1 MFAAQH
7 RFDRC
12 VSGILYK
19 PLNPSTFVSQ
29 FYHPGRPV
37 RTASTTFC
45 ISITTFSLTTTLY
58 DLTTNNVAH
67 RNLSNGQTNPLN
79 FHTKPLFPL
88 NTTQSPH
95 RHHVL
100 PQLSRY
106 RCLIC
111 PGLSCFKVILPHCA
125 DERRSA
131 RPALLSDY
139 ARRARGVPCHRSA
152 HGVPE
157 LLVRLWRWLLR
168 SPTYRHCLL
177 AP

>member
-1 MFAAQH
+1 VEATRAHGQA
-7 RFDRC
+7 
-12 VSGILYK
+12 
-19 PLNPSTFVSQ
+19 
-29 FYHPGRPV
+29 V

-45 ISITTFSLTTTLY
+45 ISFTTFSLTTTLY

-67 RNLSNGQTNPLN
+67 RNIPIGQTNPLN
-79 FHTKPLFPL
+79 FHTNTSFFPL

-100 PQLSRY
+100 PQLCRY
-106 RCLIC
+106 RYLIC
-111 PGLSCFKVILPHCA
+111 PRVSCFEVVLPRCA

-139 ARRARGVPCHRSA
+139 ARRAHGVPCHRSA
-152 HGVPE
+152 HDVPE
-157 LLVRLWRWLLR
+157 PRIRLWRRLLR
-168 SPTYRHCLL
+168 SPTYRHSLL